1 MNKKILVTLLPLI
14 LFICSFG
21 QNSILWK
28 VTNTKTK
35 YTSYILG
42 TYHLIGSGFVDA
54 YPVIKEK
61 INEADL
67 VITETKLD
75 RLKSKD
81 YYNSR
86 QSSTMLST
94 VLPQQDIDYLK
105 EIFKKGKID
114 IEKFTPGEI
123 LLKLQAFY
131 PKFKCNSIKNDDTLV
146 IDEYIQYLGNQ
157 NQKKPYYLETDS
169 FGLEK
174 ITELTK
180 AYDWEFFKKYIPGIL
195 KKYRSK
201 EIDESQCLFANQYTS
216 FDLDYKFNASCNSNQ
231 KGLAGDSELT
241 RTRNIDWMKQI
252 PPLLENNNCFIAV
265 GLFHLYY
272 ECGIL
277 EQLKKLGYEV
287 EKVEMK

>member
-1 MNKKILVTLLPLI
+1 MYKKILLTIFPLFLLLY
-14 LFICSFG
+14 SFA

-28 VTNTKTK
+28 VTNSKTN

-42 TYHLIGSGFVDA
+42 SYHLIGSSFVDS

-61 INEADL
+61 FNKADL

-75 RLKSKD
+75 KEKSRE
-81 YYNSR
+81 YYNVR
-86 QSSTMLST
+86 PSSEMINT
-94 VLPQQDIDYLK
+94 VLPKEDVDYIK
-105 EIFKKGKID
+105 DIFKKGKID
-114 IEKFTPGEI
+114 IEKFTPGE
-123 LLKLQAFY
+123 LLVRLQAFY
-131 PKFKCNSIKNDDTLV
+131 PKFKCDAIKNDDSLV
-146 IDEYIQYLGNQ
+146 IDQYIQYLADQ
-157 NQKKPYYLETDS
+157 SEKKNYFLETDS

-180 AYDWEFFKKYIPGIL
+180 AYDWKFFKNYIPGIL

-201 EIDESQCLFANQYTS
+201 DIDEAQCQFANEYTS
-216 FDLDYKFNASCNSNQ
+216 FDLDYKFGTSCDSKD
-231 KGLAGDSELT
+231 KGLAGDVELT
-241 RTRNIDWMKQI
+241 KARNLDWMHQL

-265 GLFHLYY
+265 GLYHLYY
-272 ECGIL
+272 ECGLL

>member
-1 MNKKILVTLLPLI
+1 MYKKNLLTLFPLF
-14 LFICSFG
+14 LFMSSFG

-42 TYHLIGSGFVDA
+42 TYHLIGSGFVDS
-54 YPVIKEK
+54 YPTIKEK
-61 INEADL
+61 INKADL
-67 VITETKLD
+67 IITETKLD
-75 RLKSKD
+75 RLKSRE

-86 QSSTMLST
+86 QSSNMLST
-94 VLPQQDIDYLK
+94 VLPQEDIDYLK

-114 IEKFTPGEI
+114 LEKFTPGEI
-123 LLKLQAFY
+123 LLKLHAFY
-131 PKFKCNSIKNDDTLV
+131 PKFKCSAIKNDDTLV

-157 NQKKPYYLETDS
+157 NQKKSYFLETDS

-180 AYDWEFFKKYIPGIL
+180 AYDWKFFKRKIPGIL
-195 KKYRSK
+195 KRYKSNDI
-201 EIDESQCLFANQYTS
+201 EESLCLFANQYTS
-216 FDLDYKFNASCNSNQ
+216 FDLDYKLNASCNKNQ
-231 KGLAGDSELT
+231 KGIAGTSKMMK
-241 RTRNIDWMKQI
+241 TRNIDWMKQI
-252 PPLLENNNCFIAV
+252 PLLLENNNCFIAV

-272 ECGIL
+272 DCGIL
-277 EQLKKLGYEV
+277 EQLKKIGYEV